1 MMNLEEIKISSATV
15 DGVFTYADYDRPFIT
30 VEKNNCK
37 ILQYELI
44 GLNENHITVKKEFIN
59 KTKELFLIV
68 TGEYEDELTGWKND
82 INISLRI
89 DYSIYNK
96 VTWSV
101 KDGILNIILHEIIN
115 EEPDVRLEKLS

>member
-1 MMNLEEIKISSATV
+1 MMNLEKIRISSATV
-15 DGVFTYADYDRPFIT
+15 DEVFTYDDYDRPFNT

-37 ILQYELI
+37 ILQYKLI

-59 KTKELFLIV
+59 KTKELFLIA

-96 VTWSV
+96 VTWSI